1 LSAGL
6 GIFAALVCAQVG
18 LGLVPLWAIGLLVAF
33 VAYSAINSGIDTRV
47 GNVIVGLAVTAALS
61 YALAV
66 HYLASGYLFGI
77 FGAVA

>member
-1 LSAGL
+1 
-6 GIFAALVCAQVG
+6 
-18 LGLVPLWAIGLLVAF
+18 F

-77 FGAVA
+77 FGAVASGIVAALFTGLVVAPMAFYLANGFCEL